1 MSEVRYVLLG
11 DGRSDRALMPILT
24 WLLRLHF
31 PDTALQGDWADLTRL
46 RQPPKKLEDRI
57 RTSLDLYPC
66 DLLFVHRDAEK
77 ESYEQRLAEIR
88 DALAK
93 AALPQKLPTIGVIPV
108 RMTEAW
114 LLIHEGALRRAA
126 GNPNGKETLPMP
138 AISDLE
144 TLIDPKA
151 TLYQLLEQASG
162 LSGRRRKEF
171 RSGDRVH
178 RLAALIEDFSPLH
191 HLAAFQRLEQ
201 EVHRLATHFGQS
213 RG

>member
-1 MSEVRYVLLG
+1 MNEVRYVLLG

-24 WLLRLHF
+24 WLLRLHL

-77 ESYEQRLAEIR
+77 ESYEQRLVEI
-88 DALAK
+88 DMALAK

-114 LLIHEGALRRAA
+114 LLVHEGALRRAA
-126 GNPNGKETLPMP
+126 GNPNGKEPLPMP
-138 AISDLE
+138 AIPDLE

-178 RLAALIEDFSPLH
+178 RLAALIEDFSPLR
-191 HLAAFQRLEQ
+191 HLAAFQNLEQ
-201 EVHRLATHFGQS
+201 AVHRLATHLGQS